1 MLYTRPDIYDA
12 LYNRFQ
18 DDIPFYLALADETAG
33 PVCELACGTG
43 RVTVPLAQGGH
54 EVMAIDSSS
63 AMLAAAEQRARDAA
77 VPAGRILFAEGDMRS
92 PPDDGRFGL
101 VIIPLHSLSHLYTNE
116 DVIEC
121 LEGVRRSLR
130 PEGRL
135 AFAVHNP
142 DPAVL
147 ARDPDDVA
155 RIHREQATI
164 SAYESS
170 SYDTVTQRL
179 DLRWFVETP
188 EGTERF
194 DYAIR
199 LFFPQELRALL
210 HCTGFVVENR
220 FGWYDRS
227 PFTGESGT
235 QVIIARR

>member
-12 LYNRFQ
+12 LYDRFQ
-18 DDIPFYLALADETAG
+18 EDIPFYLSLAEETSG

-43 RVTVPLAQGGH
+43 RVTVPLALAGH
-54 EVMAIDSSS
+54 EIMAIDSSPE
-63 AMLAAAEQRARDAA
+63 MLAVAEERAQDAA
-77 VPAGRILFAEGDMRS
+77 VPAGRILFAEGDMRY
-92 PPDDGRFGL
+92 PPEDGRFGL
-101 VIIPLHSLSHLYTNE
+101 VIIPLHSLSHLYSNE
-116 DVIEC
+116 DVIGC
-121 LEGVRRSLR
+121 LEGIRRALR

-155 RIHREQATI
+155 RIHRDHASI

-194 DYAIR
+194 DYSIR
-199 LFFPQELRALL
+199 LFFPQELLALL
-210 HCTGFVVENR
+210 HCTGFVVEGR

-227 PFTGESGT
+227 PLTGESGT